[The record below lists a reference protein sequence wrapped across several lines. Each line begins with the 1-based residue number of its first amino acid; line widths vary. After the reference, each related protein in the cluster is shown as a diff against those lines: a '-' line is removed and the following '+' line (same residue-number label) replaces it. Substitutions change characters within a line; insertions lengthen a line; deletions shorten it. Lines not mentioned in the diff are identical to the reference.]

1 VKNEAPRE
9 SIVFSAVV
17 RFRAL
22 ILLATAAVT
31 VVLALQIPNLRMDPD
46 TEAYVPEGH
55 PVRTYWTEA
64 KEEFGLGRDILVA
77 IESQHP
83 DGVFT
88 PEILAVLDELTE
100 AIKFVDGVSMSEV
113 RSLSDSEAMLGTD
126 DGLDVQ
132 PFFDEVPRTREESL
146 AVREMVFDNPVY
158 LDRLVSRDGTIAV
171 IHVRVHQDGEDR
183 PSEVSHR
190 ISQLAETFSVPDGRI
205 LVAGNPTVEYVYGR
219 QMADDL
225 ARLIPLALFA
235 VIVILFLC
243 FPSLSYRILL
253 LRSAFAAV
261 AVYALQFAGAFEL
274 PLPAIAMIALSIAML
289 SARGVFLPT
298 LVVAI
303 SVIWTW
309 GIQALLD
316 LPIYIAGT
324 LVPPLLLAIGAADG
338 IHVMER
344 YIDKARI
351 APEAD
356 AKTLVID
363 SMHELW
369 RPICLTSIT
378 TAVGFGSLMV
388 GQMAVYRVFGFT
400 TALGILAAMFASLT
414 VLPAVLSWLP
424 RPVADR
430 RPTGE
435 AAIGRALVRTA
446 EWVEG
451 HRKLVAGS
459 GLALFVFFCVSSLG
473 LRVAYSWIES
483 LAPDTQVL
491 EADRVLR
498 ARHGG
503 TMPMNVIVRAPEAD
517 GIKDPGLLRGIDAAL
532 DEMADDSYV
541 GDTRS
546 IAEYIKRMA
555 QAMNEDR
562 EEEFAIPNS
571 PELVAQY
578 LLLYSMSGDP
588 VEYDDLIDYDYQAA
602 NLSVLLRTDQLAV
615 VGEQVG
621 RMEAVLDKHVRSL
634 GASAT
639 ITGSAMV
646 QSTVLNMILTSQI
659 YSLAT
664 ACFLVMVFMSILF
677 RSIRDASICMI
688 PVAFTGAVNFGGMA
702 ALDIPLGPDKAMVS
716 AIALGIGIDYSIHLM
731 SKFHDTLAEG
741 MTVYQGIVEAMRT
754 TGRAILFN
762 GAVVVAGF
770 AVLGFSVAPSNATFG
785 FMIASN
791 MAISCFAALTILP
804 AVLTLVGHFELKRAA
819 GKPVRIGGRLIDAQT
834 TRALGLG
841 GEST

>member
-1 VKNEAPRE
+1 VKNEAARE
-9 SIVFSAVV
+9 SPFFTAIV
-17 RFRAL
+17 RFRAP
-22 ILLATAAVT
+22 ILVATAAVT
-31 VVLALQIPNLRMDPD
+31 AVLAMQIPNLRMDPD

-55 PVRTYWTEA
+55 PIRTYWTEA

-77 IESQHP
+77 IESRHP

-88 PEILAVLDELTE
+88 PEILGGLEELTE
-100 AIKFVDGVSMSEV
+100 ALKFVDGVSMSEV

-132 PFFDEVPRTREESL
+132 PFFDEVPQTREEAL

-171 IHVRVHQDGEDR
+171 IHVRVHHDGEDR

-190 ISQLAETFSVPDGRI
+190 ISQLAESFEIPDARI

-219 QMADDL
+219 QMAEDL
-225 ARLIPLALFA
+225 GRLIPLALFA

-243 FPSLSYRILL
+243 FPSISYRSLL
-253 LRSAFAAV
+253 VRAAVAGV
-261 AVYALQFAGAFEL
+261 AVYALQSVGGAEL
-274 PLPAIAMIALSIAML
+274 PLTTIAMIALAIAML

-298 LVVAI
+298 LVVAV

-309 GIQALLD
+309 GIQAFLD

-344 YIDKARI
+344 YIDKARTD
-351 APEAD
+351 PEAD

-369 RPICLTSIT
+369 RPICLTSVT

-400 TALGILAAMFASLT
+400 TAFGILAAMFASLT

-424 RPVADR
+424 RPVGER
-430 RPTGE
+430 RPAAE
-435 AAIGRALVRTA
+435 AAIGRILVRAA

-451 HRKLVAGS
+451 HRNLVAGS
-459 GLALFVFFCVSSLG
+459 GLALFVFFCASSLG

-483 LAPDTQVL
+483 LAPETQVL

-498 ARHGG
+498 SRHGG

-517 GIKDPGLLRGIDAAL
+517 GIKEPELLRGMDNAL
-532 DEMADDSYV
+532 AEMAEDAYV

-571 PELVAQY
+571 RELVAQY

-615 VGEQVG
+615 VGRQVR
-621 RMEAVLDKHVRSL
+621 RMEAALDKHVRSL

-639 ITGSAMV
+639 ITGSAMI

-664 ACFLVMVFMSILF
+664 ACVLVMVFMSILF
-677 RSIRDASICMI
+677 RSIRDAAICMI

-702 ALDIPLGPDKAMVS
+702 VLDIPLGPDKAMVS

-770 AVLGFSVAPSNATFG
+770 SVLGFSVAPSNASFG

-791 MAISCFAALTILP
+791 MAVSCFAALTILP
-804 AVLTLVGHFELKRAA
+804 AVLTLVGHFEMKRAA
-819 GKPVRIGGRLIDAQT
+819 VKPVRIGGRLIDART

-841 GEST
+841 GESS